1 MPYVLIYKATHT
13 LVSEHIH
20 VQCLIKINILQ
31 S

>member
-13 LVSEHIH
+13 LVSEHI
-20 VQCLIKINILQ
+20 QCIIKIDILQ